1 MNKIS
6 KEEAI
11 EKLNKHNS
19 NIILIGEYSGYLDK
33 TQFKCK
39 VCGNVIFT
47 SVCNI
52 LHTRRKNG
60 CIKCEKRSKNK
71 KERSRSKSHEQYLV
85 EIQNI
90 WGDLIEIIGQYDR
103 GSKKIEAK
111 CNKCGLIWNPE
122 AKALLANHGCPKCG
136 HEKNRK
142 STQKKHSTYV
152 DEVSK
157 VHNNRIS
164 VIGNYE
170 ANDRRILVRCNKC
183 QYEWLPVARNMLKGR
198 GCPKCKLNKGE
209 TLIYNILIDLDINFK
224 AQYIIKGLKTL
235 NDGVP
240 IFDFAIFDAD
250 DRVKLIIEFDGIQ
263 HYKPIDIWGGE
274 ERFFRQQII
283 DDYKNRYCDE
293 NNIKM
298 VRIKYTE
305 LNNINHNYIKNIV
318 YGE

>member
-1 MNKIS
+1 MN
-6 KEEAI
+6 
-11 EKLNKHNS
+11 
-19 NIILIGEYSGYLDK
+19 
-33 TQFKCK
+33 
-39 VCGNVIFT
+39 
-47 SVCNI
+47 
-52 LHTRRKNG
+52 
-60 CIKCEKRSKNK
+60 
-71 KERSRSKSHEQYLV
+71 
-85 EIQNI
+85 
-90 WGDLIEIIGQYDR
+90 
-103 GSKKIEAK
+103 
-111 CNKCGLIWNPE
+111 
-122 AKALLANHGCPKCG
+122 
-136 HEKNRK
+136 
-142 STQKKHSTYV
+142 
-152 DEVSK
+152 
-157 VHNNRIS
+157 
-164 VIGNYE
+164 
-170 ANDRRILVRCNKC
+170 
-183 QYEWLPVARNMLKGR
+183 
-198 GCPKCKLNKGE
+198 
-209 TLIYNILIDLDINFK
+209 INFK